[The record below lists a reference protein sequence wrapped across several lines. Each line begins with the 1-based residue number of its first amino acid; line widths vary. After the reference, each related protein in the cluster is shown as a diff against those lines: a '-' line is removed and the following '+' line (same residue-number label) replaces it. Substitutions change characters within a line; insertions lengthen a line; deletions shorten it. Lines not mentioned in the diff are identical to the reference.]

1 MNGFK
6 PKPQPDS
13 FGDTNYST
21 TQNEMLPDEKPQKCT
36 RKGTLARVRH
46 VGLTKLG
53 KTVAKPKND
62 HALAARRLRSAKLTG
77 LQIYTPK
84 KDTAGTR
91 AVPGAPWK
99 VTKSVSLNAPL
110 DLNMLELGT
119 TQRRLSDLYHSM

>member
-1 MNGFK
+1 M
-6 PKPQPDS
+6 Q
-13 FGDTNYST
+13 
-21 TQNEMLPDEKPQKCT
+21 QAV
-36 RKGTLARVRH
+36 ARQSEQQR
-46 VGLTKLG
+46 L
-53 KTVAKPKND
+53 
-62 HALAARRLRSAKLTG
+62 HAQHESI
-77 LQIYTPK
+77 QIYTPK